1 MSAAVV
7 LRPMR
12 WWDLEAVASLEP
24 VLFPDDAW
32 SPELLWSELAGVP
45 DSRTYLVAEA
55 DGEVVGYAGL
65 WAHGDAADVQTVAVA
80 PHQQRRGTGA
90 RLLRALIEDAERRGA
105 GEVVLEVRADNA
117 AALELYRVAGF
128 ERVGVRRG
136 YHAGGRVDALVLRR
150 RRGPGAIIGT

>member
-1 MSAAVV
+1 MSAAVI

-80 PHQQRRGTGA
+80 SHQQRRGTGA

>member
-1 MSAAVV
+1 MSAVT

-12 WWDLEAVASLEP
+12 WWDLEAVAGLEP

-55 DGEVVGYAGL
+55 NGEVVGYAGL
-65 WAHGDAADVQTVAVA
+65 WAHGEAADVPTVAVA
-80 PHQQRRGTGA
+80 THAQRRGPGG
-90 RLLRALIEDAERRGA
+90 RLLRALVEDAERRGV
-105 GEVVLEVRADNA
+105 GEVVLEVRADDA
-117 AALELYRVAGF
+117 AALELYRIAGF

-136 YHAGGRVDALVLRR
+136 YYAGGRVDALLLRR
-150 RRGPGAIIGT
+150 RRGPGAIIGA